1 MYLCIYVFM
10 YLCIK
15 IITHFFILLMCILF
29 FLKLTHYKLSQYFAF
44 LRNATYPKS
53 VGYFFYR
60 KEATMNALKKLSF
73 CALLS
78 LGLFAQT
85 AHAESFLDIADYPSW
100 LKVNFFK
107 HDHYLNQYVG
117 SASIVKERN
126 DFYSNYILYDD
137 KLPPE
142 KNAEKIALLRA
153 RMNAYSTLE
162 SVLLTTKMHNR
173 IVKALQTKNDAIN
186 DLFGLVNFLVSKS
199 ILAKRFVD
207 TTNHRV
213 YVMVQFP
220 FIQPEDLIAYFKA
233 KHINLSPTST
243 TNLSAILNKA
253 LFHL

>member
-1 MYLCIYVFM
+1 
-10 YLCIK
+10 
-15 IITHFFILLMCILF
+15 
-29 FLKLTHYKLSQYFAF
+29 
-44 LRNATYPKS
+44 
-53 VGYFFYR
+53 
-60 KEATMNALKKLSF
+60 MNALKKLSF

-85 AHAESFLDIADYPSW
+85 AHAKSLKDTINYPNW
-100 LKVNFFK
+100 LKINLFDEK
-107 HDHYLNQYVG
+107 NPPNQYVG
-117 SASIVKERN
+117 SASIFGKRN
-126 DFYSNYILYDD
+126 DFYTNYIPYDD

-162 SVLLTTKMHNR
+162 SVLLTKMHKS
-173 IVKALQTKNDAIN
+173 IVKALQAKNDATN

-233 KHINLSPTST
+233 KRINLSPTST
-243 TNLSAILNKA
+243 TNLSALLNKK
-253 LFHL
+253 LFHI

>member
-1 MYLCIYVFM
+1 
-10 YLCIK
+10 
-15 IITHFFILLMCILF
+15 
-29 FLKLTHYKLSQYFAF
+29 
-44 LRNATYPKS
+44 
-53 VGYFFYR
+53 
-60 KEATMNALKKLSF
+60 MNALKKLSF

-85 AHAESFLDIADYPSW
+85 AHAESLRDTINYPSW
-100 LKVNFFK
+100 LKINLFNQK
-107 HDHYLNQYVG
+107 NPPNQYVG
-117 SASIVKERN
+117 SASISGKRN
-126 DFYSNYILYDD
+126 DFYADYILYDD

-162 SVLLTTKMHNR
+162 SVLITKMRNR
-173 IVKALQTKNDAIN
+173 ICKVLQVKNNVISY
-186 DLFGLVNFLVSKS
+186 LFRLADFLTSKS

-207 TTNHRV
+207 TNNHRV

-233 KHINLSPTST
+233 KRIDLSLTSAT
-243 TNLSAILNKA
+243 HLSAVLNKA

>member
-1 MYLCIYVFM
+1 
-10 YLCIK
+10 
-15 IITHFFILLMCILF
+15 
-29 FLKLTHYKLSQYFAF
+29 
-44 LRNATYPKS
+44 
-53 VGYFFYR
+53 
-60 KEATMNALKKLSF
+60 MNALKKLSF

-85 AHAESFLDIADYPSW
+85 AHANSLKDTINCPDW
-100 LKVNFFK
+100 LKINLFDEK
-107 HDHYLNQYVG
+107 NPLNQYVG
-117 SASIVKERN
+117 SASISGKRN
-126 DFYSNYILYDD
+126 DFYANYIPYDD

-142 KNAEKIALLRA
+142 KNAEQVALLRA

-162 SVLLTTKMHNR
+162 SVLITKMHHR
-173 IVKALQTKNDAIN
+173 IVKALQIKNNAVSHLFGL
-186 DLFGLVNFLVSKS
+186 LFGLVDFLVSKS

-233 KHINLSPTST
+233 KRIDLSLTSA
-243 TNLSAILNKA
+243 TNLSTILNKA

>member
-1 MYLCIYVFM
+1 
-10 YLCIK
+10 
-15 IITHFFILLMCILF
+15 
-29 FLKLTHYKLSQYFAF
+29 
-44 LRNATYPKS
+44 
-53 VGYFFYR
+53 
-60 KEATMNALKKLSF
+60 MNALKKLSF

-85 AHAESFLDIADYPSW
+85 VHAESLKDITDYPSW

-107 HDHYLNQYVG
+107 HDHYLNQYIG
-117 SASIVKERN
+117 SAIIVKEKN

-153 RMNAYSTLE
+153 RMNAYSSLE
-162 SVLLTTKMHNR
+162 SVLITKMHHR
-173 IVKALQTKNDAIN
+173 IVKALQVKNDAIN
-186 DLFGLVNFLVSKS
+186 DLFGLVDFLVSKS

-220 FIQPEDLIAYFKA
+220 FIQPEELIAYFKA
-233 KHINLSPTST
+233 KRINLSSTSIS
-243 TNLSAILNKA
+243 NLSALLNKA

>member
-1 MYLCIYVFM
+1 
-10 YLCIK
+10 
-15 IITHFFILLMCILF
+15 
-29 FLKLTHYKLSQYFAF
+29 
-44 LRNATYPKS
+44 
-53 VGYFFYR
+53 
-60 KEATMNALKKLSF
+60 MNALKKLSF

-85 AHAESFLDIADYPSW
+85 AHAESFQDIADYPGW

-107 HDHYLNQYVG
+107 HDHYLNQYIG
-117 SASIVKERN
+117 SAGIVKERN

-153 RMNAYSTLE
+153 KMNTYSTLE
-162 SVLLTTKMHNR
+162 SVLITTKMHNR

-186 DLFGLVNFLVSKS
+186 HLFGLVNFLVSKS

-233 KHINLSPTST
+233 KRINLSSTSA

-253 LFHL
+253 LFHI

>member
-1 MYLCIYVFM
+1 
-10 YLCIK
+10 
-15 IITHFFILLMCILF
+15 
-29 FLKLTHYKLSQYFAF
+29 
-44 LRNATYPKS
+44 
-53 VGYFFYR
+53 
-60 KEATMNALKKLSF
+60 MNALKKLSF

-85 AHAESFLDIADYPSW
+85 AHAESFLDITDYPSW

-107 HDHYLNQYVG
+107 HDHYLNQYIG
-117 SASIVKERN
+117 SAIIVKEKD

-142 KNAEKIALLRA
+142 KNAEKVALLRA

-162 SVLLTTKMHNR
+162 SVLITKMHNR
-173 IVKALQTKNDAIN
+173 IVKALQARNDALN
-186 DLFGLVNFLVSKS
+186 DLFGLVDFLVSKS

-207 TTNHRV
+207 SINHRV

-220 FIQPEDLIAYFKA
+220 FIQSEDLIAYFKA
-233 KHINLSPTST
+233 KHINLSPTSA

-253 LFHL
+253 LFHI

>member
-1 MYLCIYVFM
+1 
-10 YLCIK
+10 
-15 IITHFFILLMCILF
+15 
-29 FLKLTHYKLSQYFAF
+29 
-44 LRNATYPKS
+44 
-53 VGYFFYR
+53 
-60 KEATMNALKKLSF
+60 MNALKKLSF

-100 LKVNFFK
+100 LKINLFDQK
-107 HDHYLNQYVG
+107 NPPNQYVG
-117 SASIVKERN
+117 SASISGKRN
-126 DFYSNYILYDD
+126 DFYANYILYDD
-137 KLPPE
+137 KLPHE

-162 SVLLTTKMHNR
+162 SVLITKMRNR
-173 IVKALQTKNDAIN
+173 ICKALQIKNNAN
-186 DLFGLVNFLVSKS
+186 ATSYLFGLVDFLTSKS

-233 KHINLSPTST
+233 KHTNLSSTSA

>member
-1 MYLCIYVFM
+1 
-10 YLCIK
+10 
-15 IITHFFILLMCILF
+15 
-29 FLKLTHYKLSQYFAF
+29 
-44 LRNATYPKS
+44 
-53 VGYFFYR
+53 
-60 KEATMNALKKLSF
+60 MNALKKLSF

-85 AHAESFLDIADYPSW
+85 AHAESFLDITDYPSW

-107 HDHYLNQYVG
+107 HDHYLNQYIG

-153 RMNAYSTLE
+153 KMNAYNTLE
-162 SVLLTTKMHNR
+162 SVLFTTKMCNR
-173 IVKALQTKNDAIN
+173 IVKALQVKNNVIN
-186 DLFGLVNFLVSKS
+186 DLFGIVNFLVSKS

-220 FIQPEDLIAYFKA
+220 FIQSENLIAYFKA
-233 KHINLSPTST
+233 KRINLSPTSA

-253 LFHL
+253 LFHI

>member
-1 MYLCIYVFM
+1 
-10 YLCIK
+10 
-15 IITHFFILLMCILF
+15 
-29 FLKLTHYKLSQYFAF
+29 
-44 LRNATYPKS
+44 
-53 VGYFFYR
+53 
-60 KEATMNALKKLSF
+60 MNALKKLSF

-85 AHAESFLDIADYPSW
+85 AHAESLKDITDYPSW

-107 HDHYLNQYVG
+107 HDHYLNQYIG
-117 SASIVKERN
+117 SAIIVKERN

-153 RMNAYSTLE
+153 KMNAYSTLE
-162 SVLLTTKMHNR
+162 SVLINKMHNR
-173 IVKALQTKNDAIN
+173 IVKALQVKNDAIN

-207 TTNHRV
+207 SANKRV

-220 FIQPEDLIAYFKA
+220 FIQSEDLIAYFKA
-233 KHINLSPTST
+233 KRINLSPTSA

-253 LFHL
+253 LFHI

>member
-1 MYLCIYVFM
+1 
-10 YLCIK
+10 
-15 IITHFFILLMCILF
+15 
-29 FLKLTHYKLSQYFAF
+29 
-44 LRNATYPKS
+44 
-53 VGYFFYR
+53 
-60 KEATMNALKKLSF
+60 MNALKKLSF

-85 AHAESFLDIADYPSW
+85 AHAKRLKGTINYPNW
-100 LKVNFFK
+100 LEINLFNQKNPP
-107 HDHYLNQYVG
+107 NQYVG
-117 SASIVKERN
+117 SASISGKRN
-126 DFYSNYILYDD
+126 DFYANYIPYDD

-142 KNAEKIALLRA
+142 ANAEKIAFLRA

-162 SVLLTTKMHNR
+162 SILITKMCHR
-173 IVKALQTKNDAIN
+173 IVKALQIKNNVISH
-186 DLFGLVNFLVSKS
+186 LFGLVDFLTSKS

-233 KHINLSPTST
+233 KRIDLSSASATH
-243 TNLSAILNKA
+243 LSAVLNKA

>member
-1 MYLCIYVFM
+1 
-10 YLCIK
+10 
-15 IITHFFILLMCILF
+15 
-29 FLKLTHYKLSQYFAF
+29 
-44 LRNATYPKS
+44 
-53 VGYFFYR
+53 
-60 KEATMNALKKLSF
+60 MNALKKLSF

-85 AHAESFLDIADYPSW
+85 AHAKHLKGTINYPDW
-100 LKVNFFK
+100 LEINLF
-107 HDHYLNQYVG
+107 DSNNPLNQYVG
-117 SASIVKERN
+117 SASISGKRN
-126 DFYSNYILYDD
+126 DFYANYIPYDD

-162 SVLLTTKMHNR
+162 SVLITTKMRNR
-173 IVKALQTKNDAIN
+173 IVKALQVKNNVISH
-186 DLFGLVNFLVSKS
+186 LFGLVDFLTSKS

-233 KHINLSPTST
+233 KRINLSSTSA
-243 TNLSAILNKA
+243 TNLSALLNKA